1 MIEAKLSSQ
10 VADALANG
18 GAVVAL
24 ESTLIAHGLPYPDN
38 LAVAKQ
44 LEADVLAIGA
54 VPATIA
60 VINGEIKVGLDEN
73 DLEIIAHGSNIR
85 KIGC

>member
-60 VINGEIKVGLDEN
+60 VINGEIKVGLD
-73 DLEIIAHGSNIR
+73 
-85 KIGC
+85 